1 MQFGYVSPEQF
12 YKDKADYARK
22 GIARGRS
29 VVVMQY
35 EHGIVFVAENISRSL
50 HKISEMYDRIAFA
63 AAGRYPE
70 LETLRVAGVRMAD
83 LRGYSFGRGDVTGR
97 ALANTYAQTLD
108 AIFTRDPK
116 PFEVEIAVAEVGDA
130 AEHDQIYRLTYE
142 GSVFDEHGFTVM
154 GGAAELVSQHLTDNY
169 REQMSVGDA
178 VRLAVAALGR
188 DTSGTP
194 AQSSGPREV
203 PSSALEVAVL
213 DRNRGRRKFERV
225 QGDALEALLTDG
237 ANGSSPEAGATG
249 SGAGPQ
255 APDSGDENGSS
266 DSSASTEGD
275 DQPPAP

>member
-35 EHGIVFVAENISRSL
+35 DNGIVFVAENISRSL

-70 LETLRVAGVRMAD
+70 LETLRVAGVRLAD

-116 PFEVEIAVAEVGDA
+116 PFEVEIAVAEVGDTT
-130 AEHDQIYRLTYE
+130 EHDQIYRLTYE

-154 GGAAELVSQHLTDNY
+154 GGAADQVSQHLSSNY
-169 REQMSVGDA
+169 REQMSLADA
-178 VRLAVAALGR
+178 VKLAVAALGR
-188 DTSGTP
+188 DTSGSP
-194 AQSSGPREV
+194 ATQSGPRDV

-225 QGDALEALLTDG
+225 QGEELDALLADG
-237 ANGSSPEAGATG
+237 ADGS
-249 SGAGPQ
+249 
-255 APDSGDENGSS
+255 SS
-266 DSSASTEGD
+266 DSGSTGSDAGSQAPESGGD
-275 DQPPAP
+275 DG

>member
-50 HKISEMYDRIAFA
+50 HKISEVYDRIAFA

-70 LETLRVAGVRMAD
+70 LETLRVAGVRLAD
-83 LRGYSFGRGDVTGR
+83 LRGYSFGRADVTGR

-116 PFEVEIAVAEVGDA
+116 PFEVEIAVAEVGETADR
-130 AEHDQIYRLTYE
+130 DQIYRLTYE

-154 GGAAELVSQHLTDNY
+154 GGAADLVSQHLTSNY
-169 REQMSVGDA
+169 REQMSMADA
-178 VRLAVAALGR
+178 VKLAVAALGR
-188 DTSGTP
+188 DTSGSPTT
-194 AQSSGPREV
+194 QSGSREV
-203 PSSALEVAVL
+203 RSSSLEVAVL
-213 DRNRGRRKFERV
+213 DRNRARRKFERI
-225 QGDALEALLTDG
+225 QGDALDALL
-237 ANGSSPEAGATG
+237 ANGEDGSSPDGQTAAGSTSSETSE
-249 SGAGPQ
+249 SG
-255 APDSGDENGSS
+255 GDEGSPES
-266 DSSASTEGD
+266 
-275 DQPPAP
+275 